1 MNMKLQC
8 AMCGKNELI
17 DEDHPKYE
25 YFIDK
30 IPSTYICLLCTAK
43 IKKEADDQHKPQKP
57 I

>member
-1 MNMKLQC
+1 MKLQC